1 MQDGVPMTKG
11 SIEEQTR
18 ACIEDIRDTLQQA
31 GCELSDAVKS
41 MVWLKNR
48 EDFSEFNQ
56 VYAEYFSEQPP
67 TRSALV
73 SDFLIDILVE
83 IECVAYKPV

>member
-1 MQDGVPMTKG
+1 
-11 SIEEQTR
+11 
-18 ACIEDIRDTLQQA
+18 
-31 GCELSDAVKS
+31 

-48 EDFSEFNQ
+48 EDFSGFNQ
-56 VYAEYFSEQPP
+56 VYAEYFPEQPP